1 MNNKELQ
8 VEVTE
13 MLSAGKKKQDV
24 FAVLS
29 GRGVKDRVVAYFIA
43 AHLDPRRCTENKV
56 HRGIIIAIICI
67 QGLLGILAGISI
79 AASDSPTLGLVVGA
93 IVLLITG
100 LFVWGFAKNKASIY
114 NAFILSLDSSD
125 AAADLEFRG
134 GPCFDLTGD
143 GNRRC
148 GYRLRL
154 VCPSTAVPGFC
165 VFGRQEGERPV
176 RFLGLSL
183 QQLAR

>member
-43 AHLDPRRCTENKV
+43 AHLDPRRYAENKV

-100 LFVWGFAKNKASIY
+100 LFVWGFAKNKASVY
-114 NAFILSLDSSD
+114 NAFILLSIVAMPGQISSFVEDPVSTSLGM
-125 AAADLEFRG
+125 AIGVAVIVYVWYVRQ
-134 GPCFDLTGD
+134 
-143 GNRRC
+143 
-148 GYRLRL
+148 RLF
-154 VCPSTAVPGFC
+154 PDFA
-165 VFGRQEGERPV
+165 
-176 RFLGLSL
+176 FLGVRKVNGQYVFSD
-183 QQLAR
+183 